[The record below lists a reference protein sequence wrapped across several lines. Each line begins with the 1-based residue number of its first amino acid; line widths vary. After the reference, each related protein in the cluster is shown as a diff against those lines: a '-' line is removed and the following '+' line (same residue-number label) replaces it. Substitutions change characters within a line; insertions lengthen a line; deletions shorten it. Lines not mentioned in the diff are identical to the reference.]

1 MLAILSPA
9 KSLDFDSRPA
19 TRKASRPAFLDDA
32 ETLIEDLAK
41 LEPQDV
47 SRLMGISAALGELN
61 HDRYQRWRKTARGA
75 KQAALAF
82 TGDVYQGLEAW
93 NFSPPELTSLQRRV
107 RILSGLY
114 GLLRPMDRI
123 HPYRLEMGTT
133 LATTRGADLYAFWGD
148 RITEALNDELAGHR
162 NKTLVNLASN
172 EYWRAVKPAKLN
184 AKVLHAR
191 FLEARDGDYRMISFS
206 AKKARGL
213 MAAYIAK
220 NRVETVKALKAFD
233 WQGYRFC
240 AERSNRIELV
250 FVRDAPEPASANG

>member
-1 MLAILSPA
+1 MLAVISPA
-9 KSLDFDSRPA
+9 KSLDFDTRPA
-19 TRKASRPAFLDDA
+19 TRKASRPAFLDEA
-32 ETLIEDLAK
+32 ETLIDDLVK
-41 LEPQDV
+41 LTPEDV
-47 SRLMGISAALGELN
+47 SGLMGISPALGELN
-61 HDRYQRWRKTARGA
+61 HHRYQRWRRNARGA

-93 NFSPPELTSLQRRV
+93 NFNTTELTSLQRRV

-123 HPYRLEMGTT
+123 HPYRLEMGTAF
-133 LATTRGADLYAFWGD
+133 ATERGPDLYAFWGD
-148 RITEALNDELAGHR
+148 RITDALNEDLAGHR

-172 EYWRAVKPAKLN
+172 EYWRAVNPAKLN
-184 AKVLHAR
+184 AKVLYTR
-191 FLEARDGDYRMISFS
+191 FLNAHNGDYRMLSFF

-240 AERSNRIELV
+240 PERSNATELV
-250 FVRDAPEPASANG
+250 FVRDEPPPAASG